1 MRYLRSMADYV
12 VYQSHFCQISAERY
26 LGPSEVPSKILYNPV
41 DLARFAPV
49 AGMKG
54 EGPLRVLAAGTHGT
68 RDRVFSVLEML
79 FLLRH
84 GGTESVLTVAGK
96 FQWRNGEDDFRHE
109 VKRLDLGGFIRRVEC
124 FSQEDAAALYQGHD
138 LLVHPK
144 YMDPCP
150 TVVIEAMACGLPV
163 VGSASGGMPEMVP
176 DTCGVLVPAPLD
188 WDRRHT
194 PTGEELATAVCAVKP
209 QLSSMSLAARKHVE
223 VQFSVGQWVEEHRR
237 IFQTL
242 H

>member
-1 MRYLRSMADYV
+1 V
-12 VYQSHFCQISAERY
+12 ER
-26 LGPSEVPSKILYNPV
+26 
-41 DLARFAPV
+41 
-49 AGMKG
+49 
-54 EGPLRVLAAGTHGT
+54 
-68 RDRVFSVLEML
+68 
-79 FLLRH
+79 
-84 GGTESVLTVAGK
+84 
-96 FQWRNGEDDFRHE
+96 
-109 VKRLDLGGFIRRVEC
+109 

-144 YMDPCP
+144 YLDPCP

-194 PTGEELATAVCAVKP
+194 PTAEELCNAVMAILP
-209 QLSSMSLAARKHVE
+209 DLSSMSLAARKHAE
-223 VQFSVGQWVEEHRR
+223 AKFSVEQWVEDHRR
-237 IFQTL
+237 IFQNL